1 MARRN
6 WIWTT
11 KNEARAETVLSVTDE
26 LRTYWPLTLRQIY
39 YRLLAQGHFQ
49 IPDWQTRKTGM
60 IQPLANSYNAL
71 STLIKWM
78 RIDDKLPWKA
88 LEDRTRSISDK
99 RGYSD
104 IEEFVDTEMDW
115 FLNGY
120 TRCLIQGQEV
130 HVEVWFEKEGLSK
143 IFHDTIHPYCIRGVV
158 CRGYQS
164 VTFIADF
171 YKRAV
176 NAMNNGQKPIVLYFG
191 DLDPS
196 GVQMLEATQET
207 LEDELGL
214 LGVEFHRVALNPDQV
229 EEYDLPRDPT
239 SAKKTDTRYK
249 KYAERYGDLAVE
261 IDALHPERLKQIIKH
276 SIESVVDMDLF
287 EQQEE
292 VEEMDQDKLESLRN
306 EIIPMINEKIRNF

>member
-6 WIWTT
+6 WIWTP
-11 KNEARAETVLSVTDE
+11 KNEARAETVMAVTDE
-26 LRTYWPLTLRQIY
+26 LRAYWPLTLRQIY
-39 YRLLAQGHFQ
+39 YRLLSQRHFQ
-49 IPDWQTRKTGM
+49 IPEWQAKKNGEL
-60 IQPLANSYNAL
+60 QPLANSYNAL

-78 RIDDKLPWKA
+78 RIDGKLPWQA

-99 RGYSD
+99 KGYSGV
-104 IEEFVDTEMDW
+104 EEFIDTEISW
-115 FLNGY
+115 FLDGY
-120 TRCLIQGQEV
+120 NRCLIQGQEV

-143 IFHDTIHPYCIRGVV
+143 IFLDTIFPYCIRGVV

-171 YKRAV
+171 YKRAEK
-176 NAMNNGQKPIVLYFG
+176 AMNIGQKPIILYFG

-196 GVQMLEATQET
+196 GEQMLEAIRDTFEI
-207 LEDELGL
+207 DMGL
-214 LGVEFHRVALNPDQV
+214 SGVEFQRVALSPEQV

-239 SAKKTDTRYK
+239 AAKKTDTRYK

-261 IDALHPERLKQIIKH
+261 IDALHPEQLKQIIRE
-276 SIESVVDMDLF
+276 SIERVVDMTLF

-292 VEEMDQDKLESLRN
+292 VEEMDQDKLESLRS
-306 EIIPMINEKIRNF
+306 EIIPMIHEKLGIF